1 MSDDW
6 DRLQALFREIVRLPL
21 DARAL
26 RMALISESDPELHA
40 EILSLLDADEQA
52 NELLKQIEAAGSIVS
67 PPVEAGEEEDDR
79 GEPDLLP
86 RLENALRERYRIERQ
101 VGRGGMAIVYLA
113 HDLKHDRQVALKLL
127 RPEVAASVG
136 IERFLREIK
145 IAAGLNHPNIL
156 PLHDSGEADGLL
168 FFVMPFVD
176 GESLRERL
184 GRETTLSVGE
194 ALQIAGEIA
203 EALGYAHALGVVHRD
218 IKPGNILLSGGHAV
232 IADFGIALA
241 VSAADAARFTETGLS
256 LGTPAYMSPEQVGFS
271 DEVDGRSDIYSLGCV
286 LYEMLAGEPPFGAT
300 SAPRILKAHLATPPP
315 DLRRI
320 RPDVTPPLV
329 SVVDRAL
336 AKAPSDR
343 FPTAEAFGD
352 ALAASQTSESQ
363 LESRETGDVMRWGRR
378 GSLWQVLASYAFGS
392 WIVLQVAEALAS
404 LLGLPLWFGKATVF
418 LLALGLPVLALTAV
432 AQSKRRSE
440 GKAPDDRR
448 RLRRFL
454 TWRGALAGGVGAFA
468 LLGLGT
474 AGYMAMRGLGIGPA
488 GTLIARGTLDE
499 QSEIVLADFA
509 GAPEDSLLARTATEA
524 LRIDLA
530 QSPVIK
536 LVSRDRI
543 RGVLRRMERD
553 PAERTDLEVARE
565 VAVREGMAAVIAGEV
580 IRAGESYLLT
590 AELVEAASGEV
601 LATVR
606 ATAES
611 SGAVLTAIDRLSKQ
625 LRERIGES
633 LKSLRNASML
643 PAVTTSSLEAL
654 EKYVEGVD
662 MPERA
667 RGIALLEEAVALDSG
682 FAMAWRRLG
691 VFLGAQGA
699 EYTKLLHAYTRAF
712 DHRDR
717 LSRDERYLVEGSYY
731 FETGEYEKAIVA
743 YEKLLALPSDDREE
757 LGLGRSDF
765 IATHNMALSYR
776 RLRRYEQAYEILLA
790 LRRDHLPFHC
800 GSNYAMLYDTEVD
813 LGKLEEARK
822 NSEDCPYLYEA
833 QAFQQREAALIAGAV
848 GDYAAAEM
856 RYQIVRDVRGE
867 ELRWRAEASQG
878 LANVASVQ
886 GKLAEADEHARD
898 AMVAHQARALPGDFL
913 RVSVETAERDM
924 LVRGDTLR
932 ALRGLEL
939 ALQEAPYID
948 LDPLDGPY
956 LQLAALYAQAG
967 QPRVARTLL
976 AQFDEAVEPRYRVD
990 VRSSNVL
997 GGEEYRRARGELA
1010 LAEGRHADAVAE
1022 FRAADVEACLVCALP
1037 GLARAYEAAG
1047 EEDSVVAVLER
1058 YVATPNYYRLR
1069 VDRVHLG
1076 PTLERLGELYEAR
1089 GRIEE
1094 AAMCYARFV
1103 ELWADA
1109 DSELQG
1115 RVEAAQQRLEIS
1127 GSPAGGCG
1135 FAPPPAGGSFESLAV
1150 TDSAGCHTVRG
1161 SISETNNLGTIE
1173 GDLEGETLILGGRA
1187 SQMGA
1192 EFHMPQVHTWSITGG
1207 TVPELV
1213 GRDVKLW
1220 GDRVTLDDP
1229 QPGSVIDFNSN
1240 LRVRYPG
1247 SGDLTLHGSLDG
1259 TDFPPTFTVSFE
1271 YDGVVCP

>member
-256 LGTPAYMSPEQVGFS
+256 LGTPAYMSPEQVEFS

-418 LLALGLPVLALTAV
+418 VLALGLPVLVLTAV

-474 AGYMAMRGLGIGPA
+474 AGY
-488 GTLIARGTLDE
+488 
-499 QSEIVLADFA
+499 
-509 GAPEDSLLARTATEA
+509 
-524 LRIDLA
+524 
-530 QSPVIK
+530 
-536 LVSRDRI
+536 VSRDRI

-611 SGAVLTAIDRLSKQ
+611 SGAVLAAIDRLSKE
-625 LRERIGES
+625 LRERIGEP

-654 EKYVEGVD
+654 EKYVAGVD

-691 VFLGAQGA
+691 VFLGAQDA
-699 EYTKLLHAYTRAF
+699 EYTKRLQAYTRAF

-743 YEKLLALPSDDREE
+743 YENLLALPSDDREE

-765 IATHNMALSYR
+765 FARHNMALSYR

-790 LRRDHLPFHC
+790 LLRDHLPFHC

-898 AMVAHQARALPGDFL
+898 AMVAHEARELPGDFL

-1010 LAEGRHADAVAE
+1010 LAEGRHEDAVEE

-1076 PTLERLGELYEAR
+1076 PTLERLGQLYEAR
-1089 GRIEE
+1089 GQVEE

-1161 SISETNNLGTIE
+1161 SINETNNLGTIE
-1173 GDLEGETLILGGRA
+1173 GDLEGETLSLGGRA
-1187 SQMGA
+1187 SQVGA

-1220 GDRVTLDDP
+1220 GDHVSLDDP
-1229 QPGSVIDFNSN
+1229 APGSVIDFDSN